1 MDTSLIQQL
10 YALLFVAGGEGVT
23 LQVLQDTLD
32 LPIDQVEA
40 GLESLA
46 HKLSLDTENPLE
58 VTQYG
63 EAYVLV
69 TKQEMEPL
77 LEHFAQSPLQQKLS
91 RPAIETLAIIAY
103 RQPITRMSVD
113 EIRGV
118 SSAAMIQKLQLRD
131 LVKEVGRVDGPGR
144 PVLYGVTEYFL
155 NYFGLSSLKDLPP
168 IESLALNSQTVTED
182 LFDMKRWQIDL
193 FDQESTLAE

>member
-46 HKLSLDTENPLE
+46 HKLSLDMENPLE

-69 TKQEMEPL
+69 TKQEMDPL

>member
-1 MDTSLIQQL
+1 MDASIIQQI

-23 LQVLQDTLD
+23 LQVLQDTLS
-32 LPIDQVEA
+32 LPREEIEN
-40 GLESLA
+40 GLDSLA
-46 HKLSLDTENPLE
+46 RKFSQDQDCPLE
-58 VTQYG
+58 LTQYG

-69 TKQEMEPL
+69 TKQEMDSL

-91 RPAIETLAIIAY
+91 RAAIETLAIIAY
-103 RQPITRMSVD
+103 RQPITRMSID

-131 LVKEVGRVDGPGR
+131 LVREVGRVEGPGR

-193 FDQESTLAE
+193 FDSEEQV